1 MRKELSHF
9 RVIYQGKDA
18 DRHILEAGDLGQ
30 SIIGAS
36 RLYTKVAHYILSG
49 QVPRGSY
56 RKVLRCYVKPAS
68 RGSWDQLWSICLV
81 ANEYISS
88 THMYNLLLGY
98 FFSKA
103 VDCIISAWRSPSE
116 TPHISRRLEEEV
128 FRKMREIEGLLE
140 ENHYGLSQ
148 QNSDLISMTRN
159 LSETFSDLVDS
170 TRPNGRMF
178 VQPLGRTCSR
188 ISLFFPEDS
197 EEHVILESDAEVIR
211 IRNEIEEGS
220 PSIFRIIRINSL
232 NISTGACSVYVEGI
246 SSWIRG
252 EITDPALLIP
262 GNIYTQAFSNQS
274 GLVVRAIPLL
284 RYGRII
290 RLRIQEDMSRRR
302 S

>member
-1 MRKELSHF
+1 MREELSHF

-56 RKVLRCYVKPAS
+56 RKVLRCYVRPAS

-88 THMYNLLLGY
+88 AQMYNFLLGY

-103 VDCIISAWRSPSE
+103 LDCIISAWRSPSE
-116 TPHISRRLEEEV
+116 TPQISHRLGEEIFRKMSEIESRLEEV
-128 FRKMREIEGLLE
+128 
-140 ENHYGLSQ
+140 HYGLSQ
-148 QNSDLISMTRN
+148 QNSDLISTTRN
-159 LSETFSDLVDS
+159 LSETFSELVDS
-170 TRPNGRMF
+170 TRPNGRKF

-188 ISLFFPEDS
+188 ISLLFPEDS
-197 EEHVILESDAEVIR
+197 REHVILESDAEMIR
-211 IRNEIEEGS
+211 IRNEIEEG
-220 PSIFRIIRINSL
+220 PSSTFRIIRINSL
-232 NISTGACSVYVEGI
+232 SINTGVCSVYVEGI

-252 EITDPALLIP
+252 EITDPALSIP
-262 GNIYTQAFSNQS
+262 GNIYTRAFSNHS

-284 RYGRII
+284 RYGRIT
-290 RLRIQEDMSRRR
+290 RLRIQEVMSRNR